1 MLFLLIFSIIEGN
14 LLISTSTG
22 VLIERDDLFFP
33 FVIKY
38 YTIFTNFS
46 HTRELKRG
54 DDLII
59 EYENKN
65 LIPTALKIEKKSL
78 NFSNS
83 DFQVEENFLKESSFE
98 IYDLRQED
106 FEILHIPNAKLYKN
120 EKKDGAIF
128 YGNNT
133 EEEFKTFQNLL
144 KIGLKNLF
152 FYSKGIEGW
161 NNAGNFFITE
171 PKVFLK
177 KGKNLNFIIID
188 IRSEEE
194 REGGVIPFAYYKE
207 IEKFNWQDFLLKT
220 GMPPILFYG
229 EDEKDER
236 PKIAAEKILNWR
248 FQSQELKDGYVS
260 ILNGGVKKLKEAG
273 FKLEKVKLKEFKK
286 EHLKNEGE
294 LWEEDLD
301 LLKESYVFVDL
312 RDEEDFIF
320 KNSLKIPLSKLD
332 EKIKDIPKTKEIVL
346 FCYEG
351 KRARIAYE
359 ILKNLKYKV
368 KYLNGFFEK

>member
-1 MLFLLIFSIIEGN
+1 MLFFLFLLIIEGN
-14 LLISTSTG
+14 LLISTSSG
-22 VLIERDDLFFP
+22 ILIEKSEFFP
-33 FVIKY
+33 FIIKD
-38 YTIFTNFS
+38 YTIFSNFS
-46 HTRELKRG
+46 HTRELKKG
-54 DDLII
+54 DKLIV
-59 EYENKN
+59 EYEYKN
-65 LIPTALKIEKKSL
+65 LVPIALKIEKKSFY
-78 NFSNS
+78 FSEPR
-83 DFQVEENFLKESSFE
+83 FEIEENLVKESTFE

-133 EEEFKTFQNLL
+133 EKEFKTFQNLL

-171 PKVFLK
+171 PNALVKR
-177 KGKNLNFIIID
+177 GKDLNFIIID
-188 IRSEEE
+188 IRSEVE
-194 REGGVIPFAYYKE
+194 REGGAIPFAYYKE
-207 IEKFNWQDFLLKT
+207 IEKFKWEDFSLKL

-229 EDEKDER
+229 QDEKDER
-236 PKIAAEKILNWR
+236 AKIAAEKIINWR
-248 FQSQELKDGYVS
+248 FQSEELKDGYVS
-260 ILNGGVKKLKEAG
+260 ILNGGVKKLKEEG

-286 EHLKNEGE
+286 EHLKSEGE

-301 LLKESYVFVDL
+301 LLKEGYVFVDL